1 MDTPVVDRAIGERV
15 VKDDRPA
22 LDRANSE
29 PTVAQV
35 PSVRLWEPGRAT
47 CANRQRA
54 EVEQASH
61 NPLPTIRQLFS
72 IARVEKVWMDL
83 VSLAG
88 NVAQHLGG
96 LAMTRRKLARR
107 SQEHLDAGEQFHV
120 RTHPTK
126 IAPHCGR

>member
-1 MDTPVVDRAIGERV
+1 ME
-15 VKDDRPA
+15 DDRPA

-88 NVAQHLGG
+88 NVAQHL
-96 LAMTRRKLARR
+96 RRACIDATHGREKL
-107 SQEHLDAGEQFHV
+107 
-120 RTHPTK
+120 
-126 IAPHCGR
+126 